1 MARTAL
7 GTFAAI
13 ETVRMIENVG
23 HHPQYHPSNLGHHPQ
38 QHSANVVVVDSI
50 ILFLTV

>member
-13 ETVRMIENVG
+13 ETVRMIENIG
-23 HHPQYHPSNLGHHPQ
+23 HHNHH
-38 QHSANVVVVDSI
+38 HANVVVVGN
-50 ILFLTV
+50 LYNKFY